1 MYISALY
8 KKNHFHNS
16 SGVFRIRVIISI
28 QFLNSINYF
37 YMQILSAS
45 NRASDKKYK
54 YFCTCVH
61 YKKVCLSIMA
71 GIPSAVLEFSNCDV
85 DIHNILRNY
94 FLVVR

>member
-1 MYISALY
+1 M
-8 KKNHFHNS
+8 
-16 SGVFRIRVIISI
+16 FRIRVIISI

-71 GIPSAVLEFSNCDV
+71 GIPSAVLEFSICDC
-85 DIHNILRNY
+85 DIDVHNILRSYLLSNIGI
-94 FLVVR
+94 LVRIRKDLH

>member
-1 MYISALY
+1 MY
-8 KKNHFHNS
+8 KKNS

-71 GIPSAVLEFSNCDV
+71 GIPSAVLEFSICDIDV
-85 DIHNILRNY
+85 HNILRNY